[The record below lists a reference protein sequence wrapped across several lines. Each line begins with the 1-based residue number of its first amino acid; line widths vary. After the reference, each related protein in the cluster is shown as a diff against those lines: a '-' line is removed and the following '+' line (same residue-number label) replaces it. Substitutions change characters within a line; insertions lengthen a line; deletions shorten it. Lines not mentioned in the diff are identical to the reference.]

1 MSNFILCPECK
12 KYLGK
17 YRLFIEAYDMCIKMM
32 DENISSIDPGNLGIS
47 PSAEICKQISDLL
60 DALNITN
67 ICCRTH
73 CVTNADFY
81 SFLNFKEQI

>member
-17 YRLFIEAYDMCIKMM
+17 YRLFIEAYDMCIKM
-32 DENISSIDPGNLGIS
+32 IDGDIMSTNASNLDLI
-47 PSAEICKQISDLL
+47 PNAKLDKKKADLL
-60 DALNITN
+60 DALDITN

-73 CVTNADFY
+73 CITNADFY
-81 SFLNFKEQI
+81 SFLNFKEQL